1 MFYEIKQNQTKSKQ
15 NTPMYAFYEIK
26 RNQTKSDEIKRNTKS
41 NPNVTPMYVYE
52 IEAKSKRNQTTKSN
66 PTVSSAAFLKPYG
79 GKPSWF
85 LHWVAGHVRFSC
97 VRCSP
102 SWSLHIVFADVVL
115 CRRPS
120 LQYALWSCS
129 VLVCSLQTSF
139 VVFAHCVCRRCALQN
154 MGCRSCSLADVLRGL
169 CTLCLQTLCFA
180 DVLLYNMGCRSCS
193 VLMCSSE
200 TSFVVLCKRPSAT
213 WVGLGLAVNVVVCS
227 SCSYVLSDVLRAL
240 QHEAG
245 PAPSCFLFFWFCTK
259 FS

>member
-1 MFYEIKQNQTKSKQ
+1 
-15 NTPMYAFYEIK
+15 MYVL
-26 RNQTKSDEIKRNTKS
+26 RNQTKSDEIKTKHPNVCLLRNQTKSDKIGRNQTKYEIKPQCNPNVRLRNRSEIETKS
-41 NPNVTPMYVYE
+41 NHE
-52 IEAKSKRNQTTKSN
+52 IKPDRQ
-66 PTVSSAAFLKPYG
+66 SSAAFL
-79 GKPSWF
+79 KPSWF

-169 CTLCLQTLCFA
+169 CTLCLQRCAFTIWVVGPARFSCVLWRRPSLCFA
-180 DVLLYNMGCRSCS
+180 NVLLQH
-193 VLMCSSE
+193 
-200 TSFVVLCKRPSAT
+200 
-213 WVGLGLAVNVVVCS
+213 AVNVVVCS

-240 QHEAG
+240 QHAG